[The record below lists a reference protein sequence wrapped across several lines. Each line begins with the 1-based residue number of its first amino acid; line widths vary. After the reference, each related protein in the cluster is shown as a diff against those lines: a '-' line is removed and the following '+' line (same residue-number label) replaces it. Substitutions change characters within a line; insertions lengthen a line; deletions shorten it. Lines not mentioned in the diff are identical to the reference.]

1 MSESREDAAPAL
13 IQLNIGQPGPLRCAD
28 RAVVSGIRKSSVAGP
43 IRIGPEGCD
52 GDGQADLV
60 NHAGP
65 DKAVCVYATEH
76 LPYWSER
83 LGTPFLPGAFG
94 ENFSATGLI
103 ETETRIGDIL
113 QIGAA
118 RFQVTQPRGP
128 CFKLGMLHSEPRL
141 ARWIQETG
149 LTGFYLRCLV
159 PGMVAAGERFH
170 LLERQADHPTVDE
183 VVRVTYRDTDDD
195 AAIDRVIACPPLA
208 ESWRSALVSRR
219 AKRAAR

>member
-1 MSESREDAAPAL
+1 MTL
-13 IQLNIGQPGPLRCAD
+13 IQLNIGQPGPLGSAD
-28 RAVVSGIRKSSVAGP
+28 RTVSSGIRKRPVAGP
-43 IRIGPEGCD
+43 VPIGPDGCA

-83 LGTPFLPGAFG
+83 LGTRLTPGAFG
-94 ENFSATGLI
+94 ENFSVSGLI
-103 ETETRIGDIL
+103 ETEIRIGDIL
-113 QIGAA
+113 QVGAA

-128 CFKLGMLHSEPRL
+128 CFKLGMLHGEPRL
-141 ARWIQETG
+141 ALWIQQTG

-159 PGMVAAGERFH
+159 PGAVAAGDPIG
-170 LLERQADHPTVDE
+170 LLERQNDHPTVDE

-195 AAIDRVIACPPLA
+195 TAIDRVIACPPLA
-208 ESWRSALVSRR
+208 EAWRGAL
-219 AKRAAR
+219 AARRGKRH

>member
-1 MSESREDAAPAL
+1 MPGSRKGAALSL
-13 IQLNIGQPGPLRCAD
+13 IQLNIGQPGPLRGAD
-28 RAVVSGIRKSSVAGP
+28 RAVVSGIRKCPIAGP
-43 IRIGPEGCD
+43 ILIGPEGCD

-76 LPYWSER
+76 LPYWSQR
-83 LGTPFLPGAFG
+83 LGTPLLPGAFG
-94 ENFSATGLI
+94 ENFSVAGLI

-128 CFKLGMLHSEPRL
+128 CFKLGMLHGEPHL

-159 PGMVAAGERFH
+159 PGMVAAGERIE
-170 LLERQADHPTVDE
+170 LLERQMDHPTVGE
-183 VVRVTYRDTDDD
+183 VVRVTYRDTNDE

-219 AKRAAR
+219 AKRH